1 MTRVSRAQAQRRR
14 VFAAL
19 SVITVIGLA
28 VALWPKDSSETAARP
43 PVSARAGVRPSPPAP
58 TGSTP
63 PDTVPAWL
71 AWIPGGFPESF
82 RATIDSADGIT
93 RDVVVEGD
101 TLWMT
106 ESRGPNG
113 AEVDQPPSPYE
124 IPIDAFAVDPNE
136 YAPFL
141 PGDQRDAVVAALR
154 DGKAVLGESSAKLR
168 RIGVG
173 GTMSF
178 GGQTVEVGAIAPDD
192 AVGWSELLVNRD
204 VGRQLGIEHERY
216 LLAFADDTMTLT
228 RFTEDVRALIP
239 ADSPLRT
246 VEPGGTPYVRV
257 ASGVNPPVVFKEVF
271 GEFDAYPRS
280 DDPVYLN
287 MDPAWYDAHIQTRRV
302 PIFHDPVTCNRVLFP
317 MLIGALK
324 DVQAAGLAGEIHTYS
339 GCYAPRTVARSPIAP
354 PSNHAYGAAIDINAP
369 ENPFGGTPTM
379 DPRIVRIFQRW
390 GFIWGGGFLIPDGMH
405 FEYGSPPSAG
415 V

>member
-1 MTRVSRAQAQRRR
+1 MTRVTRAQAQRRR
-14 VFAAL
+14 AFAAL

-28 VALWPKDSSETAARP
+28 VILWPKGSSEGVAGQPTAT
-43 PVSARAGVRPSPPAP
+43 SAITPSTAPP

-63 PDTVPAWL
+63 PDAIQAWL
-71 AWIPGGFPESF
+71 AWMPGGFPESF
-82 RATIDSADGIT
+82 RTQIGSANGIT
-93 RDVVVEGD
+93 KDVVVEGD

-106 ESRGPNG
+106 ESRDANG
-113 AEVDQPPSPYE
+113 AVVDRPPSPYTV
-124 IPIDAFAVDPNE
+124 PIDAFAVDPNG

-141 PGDQRDAVVAALR
+141 PADVRDAVVGALR

-173 GTMSF
+173 GSVSF

-216 LLAFADDTMTLT
+216 LLAFADDTMTLQ
-228 RFTEDVRALIP
+228 RFTDDVRALIP
-239 ADSPLRT
+239 ADDPLRT
-246 VEPGGTPYVRV
+246 VQPGATRYVRV

-287 MDPAWYDAHIQTRRV
+287 MDPAWYDAHIQTRHV
-302 PIFHDPVTCNRVLFP
+302 PVFSEPVTCNRALFP
-317 MLIGALK
+317 MLIGALR
-324 DVQAAGLAGEIHTYS
+324 DVQAAGLASEIHTYS

-379 DPRIVRIFQRW
+379 DPRIVKIFEKW
-390 GFIWGGGFLIPDGMH
+390 GFVWGGRFLIPDGMH